1 VQPQLDA
8 IHQQARQGE
17 NALLR
22 QLYASIR
29 RLLNPEQQTKLDAFE
44 AMRVAEPRSNP
55 VGIELIFGDGFGRV
69 SQ

>member
-1 VQPQLDA
+1 MQPQLDA
-8 IHQQARQGE
+8 IHHQARQGE
-17 NALLR
+17 NGLLR

-29 RLLNPEQQTKLDAFE
+29 GLLNPEQQTKLDAFE

-55 VGIELIFGDGFGRV
+55 VGIELILGDGFGRV